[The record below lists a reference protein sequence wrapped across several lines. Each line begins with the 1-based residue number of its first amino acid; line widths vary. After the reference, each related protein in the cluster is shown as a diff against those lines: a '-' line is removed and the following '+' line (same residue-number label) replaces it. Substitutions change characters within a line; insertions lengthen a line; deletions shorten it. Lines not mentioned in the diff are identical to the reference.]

1 MTHTL
6 KKLLFCLFLFS
17 GYTNAQVNAIPLNQL
32 SKLPDSCQK
41 DEPAENNKLVIQASQ
56 VKIQSYSCFKPD
68 IADALGYNVFAIHL
82 DKNKTYYF
90 KSQTQDISSIAGQN
104 IHKIDSETFAIDN
117 YEERGGNFII
127 FWIANWSNI
136 YTQDISYYT
145 DDEVSI
151 DSVIKDNQIY
161 LQKKKYLNN
170 TKTKKVGSPL
180 VIMKDKQ
187 KGLIIN
193 KTKAQN
199 F

>member
-1 MTHTL
+1 VAEIS
-6 KKLLFCLFLFS
+6 LFF
-17 GYTNAQVNAIPLNQL
+17 G
-32 SKLPDSCQK
+32 
-41 DEPAENNKLVIQASQ
+41 
-56 VKIQSYSCFKPD
+56 
-68 IADALGYNVFAIHL
+68 
-82 DKNKTYYF
+82 
-90 KSQTQDISSIAGQN
+90 
-104 IHKIDSETFAIDN
+104 
-117 YEERGGNFII
+117 
-127 FWIANWSNI
+127 IANWSNI

-161 LQKKKYLNN
+161 LQKKKYLDN

-180 VIMKDKQ
+180 IIMKDKQ